1 MASSIEVVE
10 RMQHIELAIPLS
22 ALISNWFDIL
32 NSVEVKTWAVFLLC
46 PFFSVVGVMGNFL
59 LLGSTISRYKLWGIS
74 IIIAIGMIGL
84 SYIQNIISYTQ
95 ESRLHQL
102 I

>member
-1 MASSIEVVE
+1 
-10 RMQHIELAIPLS
+10 MQHIELAIPLS

-46 PFFSVVGVMGNFL
+46 LFFSVVGVVGNFL

-84 SYIQNIISYTQ
+84 SYIQKYSIVETRK
-95 ESRLHQL
+95 SRLHQL